1 MSQGNITDGFFA
13 DAGKLS
19 GGWGWVLG
27 YGVLLI
33 IAGILAFYHPV
44 IAGFAAGVLFGFL
57 LLLYG
62 VLSFL
67 AGIGALS
74 TRSRI
79 VEILLGIV
87 AIVAGFFVLSH
98 PLLGAASLAWAIGVW
113 LLVAGVFEVILAI
126 RTAHDRGWRILLGL
140 IDVVLGG
147 LLTFSGPA
155 VGIAFMAAAIG
166 ISFLFR
172 GVFLISV
179 GLHLRRL
186 RQS

>member
-1 MSQGNITDGFFA
+1 MANVTDGFFA

-27 YGVLLI
+27 YGLLLI
-33 IAGILAFYHPV
+33 VSGILALYHPI

-74 TRSRI
+74 TRGRI

-87 AIVAGFFVLSH
+87 AVAAGFFVLFD

-113 LLVAGVFEVILAI
+113 LLVAGVFEIVLAVK
-126 RTAHDRGWRILLGL
+126 APHDRGWRILLGL

-155 VGIAFMAAAIG
+155 IGIAFMAAAIG

-172 GVFLISV
+172 GVFLV
-179 GLHLRRL
+179 TLGLHLRRL
-186 RQS
+186 RHS